1 MPLRASYDTDKIKNE
16 MGYYSDDEGQMNCV
30 FSFENIGKI
39 EAAKTLVAL
48 NEIEEQLT
56 AKAVPSKVD
65 ASISPFGSA
74 TGQDSPFE
82 HYRRMESNGYDAH
95 SESVNEKE
103 VLSWQSAFTYLSL
116 KGERLSG
123 NPVGSKETEE
133 CFLLTTSDCKSD
145 DLASSSSNHDGNN
158 VQDLVIIGKKCN
170 VSQVMELSSE
180 VDVSHGTLEELIAV
194 HSHVPTDTVD
204 EAEAFDGDV
213 ISPRSSKRAEI
224 VSLLLDALWPEVVEV
239 LKPLV
244 RRVVEVSKAEGLQY
258 TASSRTSEAS
268 EREYQSGNEDR
279 MSFDDGYGS
288 F

>member
-1 MPLRASYDTDKIKNE
+1 
-16 MGYYSDDEGQMNCV
+16 MNYV
-30 FSFENIGKI
+30 FSFENIGKL

-48 NEIEEQLT
+48 NEIEEQLA

-65 ASISPFGSA
+65 ASISPLGSV

-95 SESVNEKE
+95 SERVDEKE

-116 KGERLSG
+116 KGERLSD
-123 NPVGSKETEE
+123 NPVGSKGTEE
-133 CFLLTTSDCKSD
+133 CLLGTPSDCKSCN
-145 DLASSSSNHDGNN
+145 LASSCITHGGNT

-170 VSQVMELSSE
+170 VSEVRELSSE
-180 VDVSHGTLEELIAV
+180 VDVSHGTLDELIAV
-194 HSHVPTDTVD
+194 HSHVPAVAVD
-204 EAEAFDGDV
+204 DVEAFDCDV

-258 TASSRTSEAS
+258 TASSRISEAV
-268 EREYQSGNEDR
+268 EREYESGNEDR
-279 MSFDDGYGS
+279 MSVDDGYAS

>member
-1 MPLRASYDTDKIKNE
+1 
-16 MGYYSDDEGQMNCV
+16 MGYYSDDEGQANCV

-56 AKAVPSKVD
+56 AKAVPNKVD
-65 ASISPFGSA
+65 ASISPLGSV

-95 SESVNEKE
+95 SERVNEKE
-103 VLSWQSAFTYLSL
+103 VLSWQSAFTYLSV

-123 NPVGSKETEE
+123 NPVESKGADE
-133 CFLLTTSDCKSD
+133 CFLWTPSDSKSGNS
-145 DLASSSSNHDGNN
+145 ASSSSTHDANS
-158 VQDLVIIGKKCN
+158 VQDLVIVGKKCR
-170 VSQVMELSSE
+170 VSEVIELSSD

-194 HSHVPTDTVD
+194 HSHVPTDAVD
-204 EAEAFDGDV
+204 VVEAFDGDV

-244 RRVVEVSKAEGLQY
+244 RRVVEVSKAVGLQY
-258 TASSRTSEAS
+258 TTSSRTSEAS
-268 EREYQSGNEDR
+268 EREYESGNEDR
-279 MSFDDGYGS
+279 MSVDDGYGS

>member
-1 MPLRASYDTDKIKNE
+1 

-39 EAAKTLVAL
+39 EAAKTLAAL
-48 NEIEEQLT
+48 NEIEEQLA

-65 ASISPFGSA
+65 ASISPLGSV
-74 TGQDSPFE
+74 TRQESPFV

-123 NPVGSKETEE
+123 NPVESEGTEE
-133 CFLLTTSDCKSD
+133 CFLWTPSDCKPD
-145 DLASSSSNHDGNN
+145 NLASNSSTHDGNT

-170 VSQVMELSSE
+170 VSEVMELSSE
-180 VDVSHGTLEELIAV
+180 VDVSHGALVELIAV
-194 HSHVPTDTVD
+194 HSHVPSDAVD
-204 EAEAFDGDV
+204 DVEAFDGDA

-244 RRVVEVSKAEGLQY
+244 RRVVDVSKAEGLQY
-258 TASSRTSEAS
+258 TTPSRTSEAS
-268 EREYQSGNEDR
+268 EREYESENEDR
-279 MSFDDGYGS
+279 MSVDDGYGS